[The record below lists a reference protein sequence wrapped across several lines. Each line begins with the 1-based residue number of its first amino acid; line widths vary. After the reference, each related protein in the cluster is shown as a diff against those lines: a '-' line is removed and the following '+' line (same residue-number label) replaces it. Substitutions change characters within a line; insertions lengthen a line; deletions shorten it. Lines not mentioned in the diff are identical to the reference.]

1 MDKVRPFTG
10 NGATPDEINAYHARY
25 RAKKRSEIRV
35 YNRLWMRAFR
45 RRKRQEALKN
55 KAKGGT

>member
-10 NGATPDEINAYHARY
+10 TGATAAQINAYHRKY
-25 RAKKRSEIRV
+25 RAKKRGEIRV

-45 RRKRQEALKN
+45 RKKRQEALKTGP
-55 KAKGGT
+55 KRAA